1 LPQIINYPAKEVPEG
16 YTPRPAGSVR
26 VYVSEADAKQVAA
39 SPGGIEILKAD
50 KANNIY
56 FIQMANTDKERL
68 ANARNEAGTSA
79 KDIAT
84 SFGITEPKRS
94 FMGIVGA
101 NLGKAADAVGRIG
114 NAFISDSQGMHDYD
128 SEDPE
133 DILTGGGKDN
143 ERYEP
148 VVRLVARSLAYI
160 NIVLNAQTAVNVQQ
174 NTTNAES
181 DTRDQL
187 LEAQGEQK
195 GTASN
200 YYIDM
205 MRPFKAPVTEQAE
218 QLRRARV
225 VLKALENESQ
235 REALIQEIKTI
246 GKQIMP
252 DGRPRYEH
260 DLELVR

>member
-1 LPQIINYPAKEVPEG
+1 LPQIINYSAKEMPEG

-39 SPGGIEILKAD
+39 SPGGIGILKID

-56 FIQMANTDKERL
+56 FIIQMANTDKERL
-68 ANARNEAGTSA
+68 TGTNTRA
-79 KDIAT
+79 MAA

-101 NLGKAADAVGRIG
+101 NLGKAVDAVGRIG
-114 NAFISDSQGMHDYD
+114 NAFISTSQAMHDYD

-160 NIVLNAQTAVNVQQ
+160 NIALNTQTNVNVQQ
-174 NTTNAES
+174 NITKAES
-181 DTRDQL
+181 DTHDQL
-187 LEAQGEQK
+187 LETQGEQT

-205 MRPFKAPVTEQAE
+205 MRPFKAPVTEHAE

-225 VLKALENESQ
+225 ALKALENDPQ

-246 GKQIMP
+246 GKQRMP
-252 DGRPRYEH
+252 DGRLRYEH